1 MREARHAGNDRNMRR
16 GNCDMTQAVNPKKAR
31 LAEPHLHGVMDMTD
45 QREREQQG
53 GHRNEINVP
62 RH

>member
-1 MREARHAGNDRNMRR
+1 
-16 GNCDMTQAVNPKKAR
+16 MTQAVNPKAR

-53 GHRNEINVP
+53 GHRNEIDVP

>member
-1 MREARHAGNDRNMRR
+1 MTCRI
-16 GNCDMTQAVNPKKAR
+16 TQAVNPKKAR
-31 LAEPHLHGVMDMTD
+31 LAEPHLQGVMDVTD

-53 GHRNEINVP
+53 GHRNEIDVP